1 MESLSFWTNWTK
13 SNKIQLLVALIQ
25 LVLAVGVF
33 GFYYYHDLLNVI
45 DWKVL
50 SEQGEVSALL
60 EQFKA
65 TGEVLSIPIKSYLVT
80 GQFLATI
87 MSPNIT
93 ASWIFVLG
101 FAWAFSLFLASIT
114 VLPRFWYLLAMAF
127 VVEILVLFHW
137 DLLLNISGSYLSL
150 FIIFLLGGL
159 SYFYHA
165 FKPDITFSIR
175 FISFLILTFSI
186 GFGVS
191 HYSPMSTPVMHFA
204 AYLVGIGLLLTC
216 CFIFYISFEVLR
228 GFLFITTTAQS
239 PKSLLN
245 FSVISL
251 FYSLNLL
258 VLYWYKN
265 GTTDW
270 DILYINPFFL
280 LICSTFLGI
289 WGIVQRGKSLGASI
303 RLENGGVFSYIS
315 LATISILTCAYAF
328 ATANDPLVEVLEDAI
343 IYTHLV
349 MGVLFLLYA
358 IFNFL
363 PLFKQG
369 LNVYQVVFKPMSL
382 PLSAIRIAG
391 ILAVVALLSLKEF
404 FTINQAKAA
413 YYNALGD
420 FYTNAKDYQYAEIQ
434 YKIAATFE
442 GRNHKTNYALAS
454 LAILQHD
461 NETAALYF
469 KKALAKNPS
478 PFAYEGLARSFYDGE
493 RFFDALFT
501 LKEGVKRFPKSGELQ
516 NNLAYLY
523 DKSHVLDS
531 ALIFYDL
538 AAKNANDGAVPEA
551 NVLAFWAKNGKEK
564 TIKELIQEEK
574 QFKDDAYQANLLA
587 LKLKAG
593 LLPAIPTYETTLGD
607 SILNVPNFSFL
618 YNQAMFEKSKGEK
631 IAFRALANRAEND
644 QYAEDL
650 EFAHAIQ
657 QYYKGDKQLTF
668 EQLQAWATGDTTA
681 KKNKYYGMLLNTL
694 IKKESL
700 SYLAIDKLSTED
712 ALTKA
717 VEQAPLD
724 AGLLAKICTV
734 FNQQKHPEKAYQ
746 YVANAL
752 KWRKDNPALYHLYIL
767 QALEIGMKEYAAD
780 ALLLLQK
787 LSLTDYQRFLPQ
799 YQAKLALIEKQ
810 QQGFH

>member
-1 MESLSFWTNWTK
+1 MNSFSFWTNWTK
-13 SNKIQLLVALIQ
+13 LNKIQLLFAVIPLLLAGC
-25 LVLAVGVF
+25 VL
-33 GFYYYHDLLNVI
+33 GFYYYNDLLNVVE
-45 DWKVL
+45 WKVL
-50 SEQGEVSALL
+50 SEQGDVSVILA
-60 EQFKA
+60 QFKA
-65 TGEVLSIPIKSYLVT
+65 TNEVLSIPIKSYLVT
-80 GQFLATI
+80 GQFLASV
-87 MSPNIT
+87 MSPNIV
-93 ASWIFVLG
+93 ASWIFVVG
-101 FAWAFSLFLASIT
+101 FAWAFALLLASIT
-114 VLPRFWYLLAMAF
+114 ILPRFWYLVVMAF
-127 VVEILVLFHW
+127 VVEIVVLFHW
-137 DLLLNISGSYLSL
+137 DLLLNISGSYLSML
-150 FIIFLLGGL
+150 IVFLLGGL
-159 SYFYHA
+159 SYYYHA
-165 FKPDITFSIR
+165 FKLEVPFFIR
-175 FISFLILTFSI
+175 FISFLLLTFAI
-186 GFGVS
+186 GFAVS
-191 HYSPMSTPVMHFA
+191 HFSSLPIPIMHFA

-216 CFIFYISFEVLR
+216 VFIFYVSFEVVR

-251 FYSLNLL
+251 FYVGNLL
-258 VLYWYKN
+258 LLYWYKN
-265 GTTDW
+265 GTTNW
-270 DILYINPFFL
+270 DILYINPFLL
-280 LICSTFLGI
+280 LIISTFLGI
-289 WGIVQRGKSLGASI
+289 WGVIQRGKSLGASI
-303 RLENGGVFSYIS
+303 RLENGGVFGYIS
-315 LATISILTCAYAF
+315 LATIALLTCAYAF
-328 ATANDPLVEVLEDAI
+328 ATANDPLMEVFEDAI

-363 PLFKQG
+363 PLFRQG

-391 ILAVVALLSLKEF
+391 VLSVVALLSLKDF
-404 FTINQAKAA
+404 FIINQGKAA

-420 FYTNAKDYQYAEIQ
+420 FYTASQDYQYAEIQ

-478 PFAYEGLARSFYDGE
+478 PFAYEGLARSFYDGD

-523 DKSHVLDS
+523 DKSRVLDS
-531 ALIFYDL
+531 ALIFYEL
-538 AAKNANDGAVPEA
+538 AAKNAQNNAVPEA
-551 NVLAFWAKNGKEK
+551 NVLAFWAKNGKDK

-574 QFKDDAYQANLLA
+574 QLDNDAYQANLLA

-593 LLPAIPTYETTLGD
+593 LEAEVTTYKTTLGD
-607 SILNVPNFSFL
+607 SALNVPNFSFL
-618 YNQAMFEKSKGEK
+618 YNQAMFIKSKGEK
-631 IAFRALANRAEND
+631 TDFRALANRAEND

-681 KKNKYYGMLLNTL
+681 KKNTYYGMLLNTL

-700 SYLAIDKLSTED
+700 SYLAVDKLSTED
-712 ALTKA
+712 ALGKA

-752 KWRKDNPALYHLYIL
+752 KWRKDNPTLYHLYIL
-767 QALEIGMKEYAAD
+767 QALEIGMKEYAKD

-810 QQGFH
+810 QQGFR